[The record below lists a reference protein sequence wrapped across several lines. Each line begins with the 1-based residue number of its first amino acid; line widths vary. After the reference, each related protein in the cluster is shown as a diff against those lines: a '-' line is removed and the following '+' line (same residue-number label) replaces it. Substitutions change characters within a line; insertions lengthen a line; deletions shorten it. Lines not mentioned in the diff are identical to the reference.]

1 MDYQTKLRYLPILP
15 GYEDKIFSIYNGK
28 IFIQLKITKDM
39 IGHKLGEFIFS
50 KKRPIFKSK
59 KKKK

>member
-1 MDYQTKLRYLPILP
+1 MNYKTQLRHLIILP
-15 GYEDKIFSIYNGK
+15 GYEDKIFSVYNGK

-39 IGHKLGEFIFS
+39 IGHKLGEFIFT
-50 KKRPIFKSK
+50 KKRPIFKAK